1 MQLVIQ
7 NILRFVMLVLVQ
19 VFVLD
24 NIQFLGYVSPMIYVL
39 FILSLPVR
47 FPKGVLLILAFI
59 LGLTVDIFNNTM
71 GIHAFATVFAA
82 FVRPV
87 VINMSVSTEEMANP
101 SPSFRTFGVANYV
114 KYVILIVL
122 FHHIVLFLVESFSF
136 MHLTLLIPKI
146 LLSSAV
152 TILIILG
159 IQSLKSK

>member
-7 NILRFVMLVLVQ
+7 NIVRFIILVLVQ

-24 NIQFLGYVSPMIYVL
+24 NIQFLGYISPMIYIL

-47 FPKGVLLILAFI
+47 FPKGVLLVLAFV

-87 VINMSVSTEEMANP
+87 TLKMSVSMEEMANP
-101 SPSFRTFGVANYV
+101 TPSFRTFGVANYV
-114 KYVILIVL
+114 KYVILTVL
-122 FHHIVLFLVESFSF
+122 IHHTVLFLVESFSF
-136 MHLTLLIPKI
+136 MHLTLLVPKI
-146 LLSSAV
+146 LLSSIV

-159 IQSLKSK
+159 IKSLNSK